1 LAGLYLAISDFL
13 DPNKGPEQGGDFRI
27 SPAFFFVV
35 FGIGFLMGALGHV
48 MKVKALVAAGV
59 LLIMLA
65 TFVLPVALH
74 LTK

>member
-1 LAGLYLAISDFL
+1 MLLADFL
-13 DPNKGPEQGGDFRI
+13 DPSGGPDQSGDFRI

-35 FGIGFLMGALGHV
+35 LGLGFLMGVIGHV
-48 MKVKALVAAGV
+48 TKVRALVAAGV

-74 LTK
+74 LTR

>member
-13 DPNKGPEQGGDFRI
+13 DPSKGPDQGGDFRI

-35 FGIGFLMGALGHV
+35 FGIGFLMGAVGHIT
-48 MKVKALVAAGV
+48 KIKALVAAGV

-65 TFVLPVALH
+65 TLVLPVALH
-74 LTK
+74 ITR

>member
-1 LAGLYLAISDFL
+1 MAALLLAMSDFL
-13 DPNKGPEQGGDFRI
+13 DPSRGPDQGGDFRI

-35 FGIGFLMGALGHV
+35 FGIGFLMGAAGHV

-74 LTK
+74 LTR